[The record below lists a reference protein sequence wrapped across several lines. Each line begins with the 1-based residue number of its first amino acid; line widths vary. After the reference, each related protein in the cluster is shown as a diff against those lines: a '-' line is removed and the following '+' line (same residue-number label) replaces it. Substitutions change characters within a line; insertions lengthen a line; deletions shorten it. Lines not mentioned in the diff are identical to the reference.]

1 MIVEFGDRDF
11 PIWLISDMEVSNMNA
26 EIKGAFDYRLPMR
39 HIIFTSVLNKIQE
52 YVFRAGKL
60 RIDTSTLYYYNS
72 LPKNIS
78 KPNINDVIWSKELL
92 SELDALKQLI
102 ETHKPKIIFVFGT
115 FSYEGLRRIK
125 NISPQRS
132 YGSWTPKDLGNAFRQ
147 STNDF
152 NINQTNVIPLLD
164 RSITGWRFL
173 ESHKEFTTMEHGDYY
188 DFTGKIIAEII
199 FEHKEALDI
208 WI

>member
-1 MIVEFGDRDF
+1 MIVEFGNRDF
-11 PIWLISDMEVSNMNA
+11 PIWLISDMEVSNMNVD
-26 EIKGAFDYRLPMR
+26 IKGAFDYRLPMR
-39 HIIFTSVLNKIQE
+39 HIIFTSVLNKIQD

-78 KPNINDVIWSKELL
+78 KPNINDVIWSAELL
-92 SELDALKQLI
+92 SELEVLKQLI
-102 ETHKPKIIFVFGT
+102 ETHQPKVIFTFGT
-115 FSYEGLRRIK
+115 YSFESLRRI
-125 NISPQRS
+125 NHIASHRS
-132 YGSWTPKDLGNAFRQ
+132 YGSWTTKDLGDAFRQ
-147 STNDF
+147 STSCF
-152 NINQTNVIPLLD
+152 NINHTNVIPLLD

-173 ESHKEFTTMEHGDYY
+173 ESHNEFTAMVNGDYY
-188 DFTGKIIAEII
+188 DFTGKVIAEIL